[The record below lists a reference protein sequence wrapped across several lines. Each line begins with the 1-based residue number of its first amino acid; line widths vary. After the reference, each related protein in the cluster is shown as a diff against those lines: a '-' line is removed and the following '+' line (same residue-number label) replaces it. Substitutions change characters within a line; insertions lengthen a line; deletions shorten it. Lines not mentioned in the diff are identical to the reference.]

1 MTKPEHD
8 ALAEGPGVLPWGV
21 TETVNAADDTPSAF

>member
-8 ALAEGPGVLPWGV
+8 ALAEGPGALPWAV
-21 TETVNAADDTPSAF
+21 TETVNAADTLSAF